1 MQVLLDNRANIESK
15 DEKQARTPLSFE
27 AMRMLLLLDEGAAM
41 ESIDNDGRTPLWWAN
56 WGGHMAVA
64 RLLAGLASSASV
76 MNTQQIPRRLRVG
89 KEDARRFLCNLG
101 LFHATQQT

>member
-1 MQVLLDNRANIESK
+1 MKALRWSQKTTMA
-15 DEKQARTPLSFE
+15 
-27 AMRMLLLLDEGAAM
+27 
-41 ESIDNDGRTPLWWAN
+41 GRHCGG